1 MAAFKTP
8 AYCDAVDSSLNLNYN
23 YNNMGLL
30 GKFARGLAGLSEK
43 LEDSIEKF
51 SDKLQ
56 DGIEHISDKIE
67 DGVTDFVDNL
77 YGDDDSANAFI
88 LNRRTKVIELK
99 KQFHERFGSV
109 LHVYEGRSQVDDA
122 ATLAEVG
129 LTNQGTFECRGN
141 LQVGTFIT
149 RMAEE
154 HGLKVKVYT
163 CDDWVAVLDGLTL
176 TASGLVKKSATR
188 ADMETMLAGPSEGAA
203 ASGKTPVSEVKA
215 GSFSII
221 KNSDGSYSV
230 SIDGNIC
237 SNSKGAM
244 RQIAEALGFEYDKA
258 WTTQQFGAKLS
269 RFIQENTGVA
279 ESAPAQKEEPA
290 QEPNPAVDELKAEAE
305 RLKAEA
311 EAAKAE
317 VEAAKAAAEAAKA
330 EAADKARAEAEAA
343 KAEIE
348 RLKAEAEAAKAEAEK
363 AKRKAEKAKAAP
375 ASVSVKANK
384 KDGELPGVFT
394 LKDGRKICFSKGNL
408 QFHCKNYE
416 FKFAEEQYETLGKEA
431 NEKCAPDYDGWIDIF
446 GWGTS
451 GYMGCQPTLLSFKEN
466 AYGPAAG
473 DLTGENANFDWGAYN
488 PISNGGN
495 QEGLWRTPTKEEMEY
510 LLERRPNADKLVIW
524 CNVCDNPGWILL
536 PDDFWNNRL
545 RFAIDVTAS
554 YSCLENKFDAI
565 QWSELESMGA
575 VFFPKSDYR
584 CASNEKYWE
593 NYDDGRCYR
602 LWTTVRNWNFGKS
615 GVDEED
621 CSWMR
626 PCRFPVRLIKDL
638 K

>member
-129 LTNQGTFECRGN
+129 LTNEGTFECRGN

-269 RFIQENTGVA
+269 RFIQENTGAA
-279 ESAPAQKEEPA
+279 ESAPAQKDEPA
-290 QEPNPAVDELKAEAE
+290 QEPNPAVDGLKAEAE
-305 RLKAEA
+305 SLKAEA
-311 EAAKAE
+311 TPAK
-317 VEAAKAAAEAAKA
+317 KTS
-330 EAADKARAEAEAA
+330 RH
-343 KAEIE
+343 
-348 RLKAEAEAAKAEAEK
+348 
-363 AKRKAEKAKAAP
+363 
-375 ASVSVKANK
+375 ASNANNE
-384 KDGELPGVFT
+384 GALPGVFR
-394 LKDGRKICFSKGNL
+394 LDDGRKIRFSKGFL
-408 QFHCKNYE
+408 QYNPKKYE
-416 FKFAEEQYETLGKEA
+416 FRFAEHQYEHIGSDGDENCK
-431 NEKCAPDYDGWIDIF
+431 PGYDGWIDLF

-451 GYMGCQPTLLSFKEN
+451 GYMGCQPTEN
-466 AYGPAAG
+466 SLKTEHYGPEKG
-473 DLTGENANFDWGAYN
+473 DLTGDNANYDWGVYN
-488 PISNGGN
+488 PITNGGN
-495 QEGLWRTPTKEEMEY
+495 QEGLWRTMSDKELDFLTHKRSNAQKLY
-510 LLERRPNADKLVIW
+510 LL
-524 CNVCDNPGWILL
+524 CCVCGKDGHVLL
-536 PDDFWNNRL
+536 PDDFWSNRL
-545 RFAIDVTAS
+545 PFIIDATPDR
-554 YSCLENKFDAI
+554 YSDNTFDKD
-565 QWSELESMGA
+565 QWTTLESMGA
-575 VFFPKSDYR
+575 VFFPNHRCKRVTAKESYYSLQKKLVWDYDSETWYSTLFWKSDKPSYDSPR
-584 CASNEKYWE
+584 KY
-593 NYDDGRCYR
+593 
-602 LWTTVRNWNFGKS
+602 
-615 GVDEED
+615 
-621 CSWMR
+621 
-626 PCRFPVRLIKDL
+626 PVRLIKDL

>member
-1 MAAFKTP
+1 M
-8 AYCDAVDSSLNLNYN
+8 SR
-23 YNNMGLL
+23 LL
-30 GKFARGLAGLSEK
+30 
-43 LEDSIEKF
+43 
-51 SDKLQ
+51 
-56 DGIEHISDKIE
+56 DKIAGIFNGNAE
-67 DGVTDFVDNL
+67 SATGSVAAENGFVLKN
-77 YGDDDSANAFI
+77 S
-88 LNRRTKVIELK
+88 TKVSELK
-99 KQFHERFGSV
+99 QAFNERFGS
-109 LHVYEGRSQVDDA
+109 LLRVYEGRSQVDDA

-129 LTNQGTFECRGN
+129 LTNEGTFECRGN

-176 TASGLVKKSATR
+176 TASGLVKKNATK

-230 SIDGNIC
+230 SIDGSIC

-269 RFIQENTGVA
+269 RFIQENTGAA

-290 QEPNPAVDELKAEAE
+290 QEPNLAVDELKAEAE

-317 VEAAKAAAEAAKA
+317 
-330 EAADKARAEAEAA
+330 
-343 KAEIE
+343 
-348 RLKAEAEAAKAEAEK
+348 AEK
-363 AKRKAEKAKAAP
+363 AKRAAEKAKVAP
-375 ASVSVKANK
+375 APASVKANK

-416 FKFAEEQYETLGKEA
+416 FKLAEEQYETLGKEA

-451 GYMGCQPTLLSFKEN
+451 GYMGCQPTERGTTLDQ
-466 AYGPAAG
+466 YGPKTG
-473 DLTGENANFDWGAYN
+473 DLTGDNANFDWGVYN
-488 PISNGGN
+488 PITNGGN
-495 QEGLWRTPTKEEMEY
+495 KEGLWRTPSKEELLY
-510 LLERRPNADKLVIW
+510 LLKKRPGADRLRLKS
-524 CNVCDNPGWILL
+524 CKVCGKEGTMLL
-536 PDDFWNNRL
+536 PDNFWNNRL
-545 RFAIDVTAS
+545 RFPIDITS
-554 YSCLENKFDAI
+554 SSNSFNDE
-565 QWSELESMGA
+565 QWKILESLGV
-575 VFFPKSDYR
+575 VFLPKCLY
-584 CASNEKYWE
+584 KY
-593 NYDDGRCYR
+593 Y
-602 LWTTVRNWNFGKS
+602 VK
-615 GVDEED
+615 
-621 CSWMR
+621 SWMFASWQSIWTSNYQTR
-626 PCRFPVRLIKDL
+626 MDMTSGDAFVSREARIYPVRLIKDL

>member
-1 MAAFKTP
+1 M
-8 AYCDAVDSSLNLNYN
+8 SW
-23 YNNMGLL
+23 LL
-30 GKFARGLAGLSEK
+30 
-43 LEDSIEKF
+43 
-51 SDKLQ
+51 
-56 DGIEHISDKIE
+56 DKIAGIFNGDAE
-67 DGVTDFVDNL
+67 NATGSVAAENGFVLKN
-77 YGDDDSANAFI
+77 S
-88 LNRRTKVIELK
+88 TKVSELK
-99 KQFHERFGSV
+99 QAFNERFGS
-109 LHVYEGRSQVDDA
+109 LLRVYEGRSQVDDA

-129 LTNQGTFECRGN
+129 LTNEGTFECRGN

-176 TASGLVKKSATR
+176 TASGLVKKNATK

-269 RFIQENTGVA
+269 RFIQENTGAA

-290 QEPNPAVDELKAEAE
+290 QEPTPAVDELKAEAE

-330 EAADKARAEAEAA
+330 EA
-343 KAEIE
+343 
-348 RLKAEAEAAKAEAEK
+348 EAAKAEAEK
-363 AKRKAEKAKAAP
+363 AKREAEKSMAKATPAP
-375 ASVSVKANK
+375 ASVKANK

-416 FKFAEEQYETLGKEA
+416 FKFAEEQYETLGKET
-431 NEKCAPDYDGWIDIF
+431 NEQCAPAYDGWIDIF

-451 GYMGCQPTLLSFKEN
+451 GYMGCQPTERGTTLDQ
-466 AYGPAAG
+466 YGPKNG
-473 DLTGENANFDWGAYN
+473 DLTGDNANYDWGVYN
-488 PISNGGN
+488 PITNGGN
-495 QEGLWRTPTKEEMEY
+495 KEGLWRTPSKDELLYLFNERPDADRLRLEKCMVCGKEG
-510 LLERRPNADKLVIW
+510 AV
-524 CNVCDNPGWILL
+524 LL
-536 PDDFWNNRL
+536 PDNFWSNRL
-545 RFAIDVTAS
+545 RFPIDITS
-554 YSCLENKFDAI
+554 NSNSFNEE
-565 QWSELESMGA
+565 QWKILESLGV
-575 VFFPKSDYR
+575 VFFPRHFYKYYDKSWKSWDWPFIWT
-584 CASNEKYWE
+584 SNYHTRMRV
-593 NYDDGRCYR
+593 NYGETDV
-602 LWTTVRNWNFGKS
+602 VRNAYIL
-615 GVDEED
+615 
-621 CSWMR
+621 
-626 PCRFPVRLIKDL
+626 PVRLIKDL

>member
-1 MAAFKTP
+1 MSWLLDQIAGIFNGNAENATGSVAAE
-8 AYCDAVDSSLNLNYN
+8 N
-23 YNNMGLL
+23 G
-30 GKFARGLAGLSEK
+30 
-43 LEDSIEKF
+43 
-51 SDKLQ
+51 
-56 DGIEHISDKIE
+56 
-67 DGVTDFVDNL
+67 FVLKN
-77 YGDDDSANAFI
+77 S
-88 LNRRTKVIELK
+88 TKVSELK
-99 KQFHERFGSV
+99 QAFNERFGS
-109 LHVYEGRSQVDDA
+109 LLRVYEGRSQVDDA

-129 LTNQGTFECRGN
+129 LTNEGTFECRGN

-188 ADMETMLAGPSEGAA
+188 ADMETMLAGPSEGTAA
-203 ASGKTPVSEVKA
+203 TGKTPVSEVKA

-230 SIDGNIC
+230 SIDGSIC

-269 RFIQENTGVA
+269 KFIMENTGAA

-363 AKRKAEKAKAAP
+363 AKREAEKAKAAP
-375 ASVSVKANK
+375 APASVKANK
-384 KDGELPGVFT
+384 KDGELPGAFT

-416 FKFAEEQYETLGKEA
+416 FKFAEEQYETLGNEA

-451 GYMGCQPTLLSFKEN
+451 GYMGCQPTERDTTLDQ
-466 AYGPAAG
+466 YGPKNG
-473 DLTGENANFDWGAYN
+473 DLTGDNANYDWGVYN
-488 PISNGGN
+488 PITNGGN
-495 QEGLWRTPTKEEMEY
+495 KEGLWRTPSKDELLYLFNERPDADRLRLEKCMVCGKEG
-510 LLERRPNADKLVIW
+510 AV
-524 CNVCDNPGWILL
+524 LL
-536 PDDFWNNRL
+536 PDNFWSNRL
-545 RFAIDVTAS
+545 RFPIDITS
-554 YSCLENKFDAI
+554 NSNSFNEE
-565 QWSELESMGA
+565 QWKILESLGV
-575 VFFPKSDYR
+575 VFFPKDHMRTSCYNYYDIVCWTSDRYG
-584 CASNEKYWE
+584 CI
-593 NYDDGRCYR
+593 DIDGDFY
-602 LWTTVRNWNFGKS
+602 KS
-615 GVDEED
+615 LIYVNHL
-621 CSWMR
+621 
-626 PCRFPVRLIKDL
+626 PVRLIKDL

>member
-1 MAAFKTP
+1 M
-8 AYCDAVDSSLNLNYN
+8 SR
-23 YNNMGLL
+23 LL
-30 GKFARGLAGLSEK
+30 
-43 LEDSIEKF
+43 
-51 SDKLQ
+51 
-56 DGIEHISDKIE
+56 DKIAGIFNGNAE
-67 DGVTDFVDNL
+67 
-77 YGDDDSANAFI
+77 SATGSVAAENGFA
-88 LNRRTKVIELK
+88 LKNSTKVSELK
-99 KQFHERFGSV
+99 QAFNERFGS
-109 LHVYEGRSQVDDA
+109 LLRVYEGRSQVDDA

-129 LTNQGTFECRGN
+129 LTNEGTFECRGN

-176 TASGLVKKSATR
+176 TASGLVKKNATK

-203 ASGKTPVSEVKA
+203 ASGKTPVSEVKT

-230 SIDGNIC
+230 SIDGSIC

-269 RFIQENTGVA
+269 RFIQENTGAA

-290 QEPNPAVDELKAEAE
+290 QEPNPDVDELKAEAE

-311 EAAKAE
+311 A
-317 VEAAKAAAEAAKA
+317 AAKAAAEAAKA

-375 ASVSVKANK
+375 APVSVKANK

-451 GYMGCQPTLLSFKEN
+451 GYMGCQPTERGTTLDQ
-466 AYGPAAG
+466 YGPKTG
-473 DLTGENANFDWGAYN
+473 DLTRDNANFDWGVYN
-488 PISNGGN
+488 PITNGGN
-495 QEGLWRTPTKEEMEY
+495 KEGLWRTPSKEELYY
-510 LLERRPNADKLVIW
+510 LLKERPNADRLRLSKSY
-524 CNVCDNPGWILL
+524 VCGKEGAVLL
-536 PDDFWNNRL
+536 PDNFWSNRL
-545 RFAIDVTAS
+545 RFPIDITS
-554 YSCLENKFDAI
+554 TSNSFNEE
-565 QWSELESMGA
+565 QWKILESLGV
-575 VFFPKSDYR
+575 VFFPRHFYKYYVKSWIFGNWSSIWT
-584 CASNEKYWE
+584 SNYQTGMCM
-593 NYDDGRCYR
+593 N
-602 LWTTVRNWNFGKS
+602 S
-615 GVDEED
+615 GDTYVNRDAKIL
-621 CSWMR
+621 
-626 PCRFPVRLIKDL
+626 PVRLIKDL

>member
-1 MAAFKTP
+1 M
-8 AYCDAVDSSLNLNYN
+8 SW
-23 YNNMGLL
+23 LL
-30 GKFARGLAGLSEK
+30 
-43 LEDSIEKF
+43 
-51 SDKLQ
+51 
-56 DGIEHISDKIE
+56 DKIAGTFNGNAE
-67 DGVTDFVDNL
+67 NVTGSVAAENGFVLKN
-77 YGDDDSANAFI
+77 S
-88 LNRRTKVIELK
+88 TKVSELK
-99 KQFHERFGSV
+99 QAFNERFGS
-109 LHVYEGRSQVDDA
+109 LLRVYEGRSQVDDA

-129 LTNQGTFECRGN
+129 LTNEGTFECRGN

-176 TASGLVKKSATR
+176 TASGLVKKNATK
-188 ADMETMLAGPSEGAA
+188 ADMETMLAGSSEGAA

-230 SIDGNIC
+230 SIDESIC

-269 RFIQENTGVA
+269 KFIMENTGAA

-317 VEAAKAAAEAAKA
+317 
-330 EAADKARAEAEAA
+330 AEAA

-348 RLKAEAEAAKAEAEK
+348 RLRAEAAAAKAEAEK
-363 AKRKAEKAKAAP
+363 AKREAEKSMAKAAP
-375 ASVSVKANK
+375 APASVKANK

-416 FKFAEEQYETLGKEA
+416 FKLAEEQYETLGKEA

-451 GYMGCQPTLLSFKEN
+451 GYMGCQPTERGTTLDQ
-466 AYGPAAG
+466 YGPKTC
-473 DLTGENANFDWGAYN
+473 DLTGDNANFDWGVYN
-488 PISNGGN
+488 PITNGGN
-495 QEGLWRTPTKEEMEY
+495 KEGLWRTPSKEELLY
-510 LLERRPNADKLVIW
+510 LLKMRPGADRLRLKS
-524 CNVCDNPGWILL
+524 CKVCGKEGTMLL
-536 PDDFWNNRL
+536 PDNFWNNRL
-545 RFAIDVTAS
+545 RFPIDITS
-554 YSCLENKFDAI
+554 SSNSFNDE
-565 QWSELESMGA
+565 QWKILESLGV
-575 VFFPKSDYR
+575 VFLPKCLY
-584 CASNEKYWE
+584 KY
-593 NYDDGRCYR
+593 Y
-602 LWTTVRNWNFGKS
+602 VK
-615 GVDEED
+615 
-621 CSWMR
+621 SWMFASWQSIWTSNYQTR
-626 PCRFPVRLIKDL
+626 MDMTSGDAFVSREARIYPVRLIKDL

>member
-1 MAAFKTP
+1 M
-8 AYCDAVDSSLNLNYN
+8 SW
-23 YNNMGLL
+23 LL
-30 GKFARGLAGLSEK
+30 
-43 LEDSIEKF
+43 
-51 SDKLQ
+51 
-56 DGIEHISDKIE
+56 DKIAGIFNGNAE
-67 DGVTDFVDNL
+67 NATGSVAAENGFVLKN
-77 YGDDDSANAFI
+77 S
-88 LNRRTKVIELK
+88 TKVSELK
-99 KQFHERFGSV
+99 QAFNERFGS
-109 LHVYEGRSQVDDA
+109 LLRVYEGRSQVDDA

-129 LTNQGTFECRGN
+129 LTNEGTFECRGN

-176 TASGLVKKSATR
+176 TASGLVKKNATK

-269 RFIQENTGVA
+269 RFIQENTGAA
-279 ESAPAQKEEPA
+279 ESAPAQKDEPV
-290 QEPNPAVDELKAEAE
+290 QEPNPDVDELKAEAE

-375 ASVSVKANK
+375 APASVKANK

-451 GYMGCQPTLLSFKEN
+451 GYMGCQPTERGTILDQ
-466 AYGPAAG
+466 YGPKTG
-473 DLTGENANFDWGAYN
+473 DLTGDNANFDWGVYN
-488 PISNGGN
+488 PITNGGN
-495 QEGLWRTPTKEEMEY
+495 KEGLWRTPSKEELYY
-510 LLERRPNADKLVIW
+510 LLKERPNADRLRLSK
-524 CNVCDNPGWILL
+524 CYVCGKEGAVLL
-536 PDDFWNNRL
+536 PDNFWSNRL
-545 RFAIDVTAS
+545 RFPIDITS
-554 YSCLENKFDAI
+554 SSNSFNDE
-565 QWSELESMGA
+565 QWKILESLGV
-575 VFFPKSDYR
+575 VFLPTPVYKYYDKSWKFGNWFFIWT
-584 CASNEKYWE
+584 SNSQTRI
-593 NYDDGRCYR
+593 DMSDGTIYGCDWAYI
-602 LWTTVRNWNFGKS
+602 L
-615 GVDEED
+615 
-621 CSWMR
+621 
-626 PCRFPVRLIKDL
+626 PVRLIKDL